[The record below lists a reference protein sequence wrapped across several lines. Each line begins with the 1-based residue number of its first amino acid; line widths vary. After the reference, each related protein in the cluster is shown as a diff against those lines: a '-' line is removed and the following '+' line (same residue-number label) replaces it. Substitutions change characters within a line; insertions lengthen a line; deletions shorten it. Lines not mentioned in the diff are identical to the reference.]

1 MATNNILLHRQELTI
16 SQQIEELKNW
26 HRQQQ
31 SKLNSENLPG
41 QKETF
46 KEPAC
51 KKSKDKNISE
61 TKAHSNQNNNP
72 SVQQN
77 FDELPITVTNPNF
90 IDILENNIPT
100 NETGSSNPND
110 MLPKREAKPKFKFL
124 KRGEGIARFRM
135 GPQKIPKPKQQK
147 TLTLNLHKE
156 GEKFSERNLDSG
168 KQNDVLDR
176 KSIANRV
183 NIETLEPPDVQL
195 KFKDWRTILNSGKAE
210 EIIDKAIN
218 TDHLEIFQSN
228 SSLDSSKAS
237 IMEKLIILGRKQIKE
252 NEELR
257 VFELLEQKMLDS
269 SFCSTSSNI
278 AKLMENAIMSTPEK
292 KSFPKPRG
300 LNSNIQTDEVFN
312 VSSIDNKHQTDVQKT
327 NEQKRPDP
335 IWIGP
340 DNIKII
346 NEQSLNESSTDS
358 FEPSLH
364 VRFSDKV
371 DYKSFLE
378 HSQSP
383 KTVDQKETYAVADF
397 DESEEWKENSEESST
412 TCCSHCSTSYS
423 SSEDDVRAI
432 SPPCRPPSVKNLQK
446 YPQCKK
452 PNHCCDVKN
461 GREIINNQKTV
472 EVANLVADNPKKIK
486 QSMLESDEL
495 EEIEPILSAK
505 VKELVNEI
513 ENFKAENKK
522 LKELREVLERERKQF
537 LQEKKKL
544 LKEVEEEKKTNATF
558 LENEKQKLAKE
569 RIIFEKYSKSLTK
582 NPTKEERKEI
592 SGLKE
597 QLNEMKE
604 ELNKKESR
612 WAAAQARVRNQ
623 VKMLE
628 EDNKKLREEVQV
640 LRKQSKH
647 LEFLSRKKKD
657 KPFNNTKLIHAISDH
672 LSNIAISDE
681 EEKGYFNQKSTSYKI
696 VECDKVDPKSI
707 NTVRVIRESGTK
719 HSSKTVQNKCKESIE
734 PSQKQIVQNEIS
746 RSKVNSVS
754 VQEKASYI
762 PEPHSDLLSLE
773 NATLKVNS
781 VEGGVTDSVKETI
794 NQDGSVQKVYPDGR
808 KEMLFKNGNIK
819 KTDPL
824 TGNEK
829 TIYFNGDV
837 EEVLRDGTVKYYFSE
852 SRRWQTV
859 FPDGLEV
866 WDFPNGQV
874 EKNHTN
880 GMVEVIFP
888 NDVRKITYP
897 DGSEEI
903 FYADGTTLKTD
914 ANKRKVLCLPNG
926 QKEIHTEECVRREYP
941 DGTVKKLYPDGTT
954 ETVYSNGRVRVKD
967 KHGNLVMDSGSF
979 NDKEL

>member
-31 SKLNSENLPG
+31 FKLISEKLPG
-41 QKETF
+41 QKDTF
-46 KEPAC
+46 KETASR
-51 KKSKDKNISE
+51 KSKDKNIPE
-61 TKAHSNQNNNP
+61 TKVHSNQNDNS

-110 MLPKREAKPKFKFL
+110 MLPKREVKPKFKFL

-147 TLTLNLHKE
+147 TLTLNLHKD
-156 GEKFSERNLDSG
+156 GEKLIDRDLDSG
-168 KQNDVLDR
+168 KQEDVLER
-176 KSIANRV
+176 KPISNTV

-210 EIIDKAIN
+210 EIIDKAID

-257 VFELLEQKMLDS
+257 VFEQLEQKMLDS

-292 KSFPKPRG
+292 KSFPKPSG
-300 LNSNIQTDEVFN
+300 LNSNIQTDKFCN
-312 VSSIDNKHQTDVQKT
+312 VPSIDTKHKTDVQRT

-340 DNIKII
+340 ENIKII

-371 DYKSFLE
+371 DYKSFIE
-378 HSQSP
+378 NSQSP

-397 DESEEWKENSEESST
+397 DESEEWKENSDDSST

-432 SPPCRPPSVKNLQK
+432 SPPCRPPSVNNIQK
-446 YPQCKK
+446 YPQCKQ
-452 PNHCCDVKN
+452 PNYCCNVQN
-461 GREIINNQKTV
+461 GREIINSQKTIDDT
-472 EVANLVADNPKKIK
+472 NLAADNPKKTK
-486 QSMLESDEL
+486 QSTLENDVEQ
-495 EEIEPILSAK
+495 IEPILNAK
-505 VKELVNEI
+505 VKELLNEI

-522 LKELREVLERERKQF
+522 LKELREMLERERKQF

-569 RIIFEKYSKSLTK
+569 KMIFEKYSKSLTK

-592 SGLKE
+592 LGLKE

-623 VKMLE
+623 VKILE
-628 EDNKKLREEVQV
+628 EDNKKLKEEVQV

-647 LEFLSRKKKD
+647 LEFLSRKKKE

-672 LSNIAISDE
+672 LSNIAIPDE
-681 EEKGYFNQKSTSYKI
+681 EGKGYFNQKSTSYKI
-696 VECDKVDPKSI
+696 VECDTVDPKSI

-719 HSSKTVQNKCKESIE
+719 HSSKTVQNKCKELIE
-734 PSQKQIVQNEIS
+734 LPQKQIVPSEIS
-746 RSKVNSVS
+746 RSEVNSVS
-754 VQEKASYI
+754 VQEKASSR
-762 PEPHSDLLSLE
+762 PEAHSNLSLE
-773 NATLKVNS
+773 NATLKVTS

-808 KEMLFKNGNIK
+808 KEMVFKNGNIK

-852 SRRWQTV
+852 SRRWQTI

-926 QKEIHTEECVRREYP
+926 QKEIHTDECVRREYP

-979 NDKEL
+979 SDKEL